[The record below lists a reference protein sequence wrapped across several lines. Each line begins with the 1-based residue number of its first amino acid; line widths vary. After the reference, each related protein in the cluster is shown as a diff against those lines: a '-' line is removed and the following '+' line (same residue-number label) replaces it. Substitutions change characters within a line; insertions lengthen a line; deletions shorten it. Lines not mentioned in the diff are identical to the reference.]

1 MIFGY
6 LSHAKI
12 AWRNLPRRLVTRPK
26 CRRRVLRA
34 TTIKTVKRITLGI
47 ALLLVSLVLTVQ
59 VSGWDWAKNYVEYRV
74 TQATGREFTIA
85 GDLDIDLSLHPLIR
99 AETIRLDNA
108 PWARFQNLAEIETLA
123 LRVDLVALIQGRI
136 VIPQVSISKPVVLLP
151 SPSAGLALAGRCDS
165 SRGRGN
171 HVDETRDG
179 IYARDAVR
187 ADFRVLC
194 AFMLGPHFGA

>member
-47 ALLLVSLVLTVQ
+47 AVLLMSLVLTVR
-59 VSGWDWAKNYVEYRV
+59 VIGWDWAKNYVEYRV

-85 GDLDIDLSLHPLIR
+85 GGLDIDLSSHPLIL
-99 AETIRLDNA
+99 AEIIRLGNA
-108 PWARFQNLAEIETLA
+108 PWARFQNMAEIKTLA
-123 LRVDLVALIQGRI
+123 LRLDLVALIQGRM
-136 VIPQVSISKPVVLLP
+136 VIPQVNISKPIMR
-151 SPSAGLALAGRCDS
+151 LAVS
-165 SRGRGN
+165 KRGPG
-171 HVDETRDG
+171 T
-179 IYARDAVR
+179 
-187 ADFRVLC
+187 C
-194 AFMLGPHFGA
+194 

>member
-59 VSGWDWAKNYVEYRV
+59 VIGWDWAKNYVEYRV

-123 LRVDLVALIQGRI
+123 LRVDLVALIQRRI
-136 VIPQVSISKPVVLLP
+136 VIPQISISKPVVRLTA
-151 SPSAGLALAGRCDS
+151 SK
-165 SRGRGN
+165 RGPGSCWPLR
-171 HVDETRDG
+171 
-179 IYARDAVR
+179 
-187 ADFRVLC
+187 F
-194 AFMLGPHFGA
+194 F